1 MASIRISVVV
11 PTLNEAQIIGTTLA
25 ETCALGFD
33 EVVVVDG
40 GSTDGTVEIVAAHAA
55 RVRDTRGEVRGVFAP
70 NSQPGTPHPVP
81 CTPTPVSFL
90 ASQPGRA
97 IQMNAGAAATT
108 GDLLVFLHADSRLP
122 AGARGDIEEA
132 VRDPTCVGGRFDVRF
147 DRDCVLGR
155 VIAFMMNARSRWT
168 GIATGDQAIFARRSV
183 FDRLGGYAGIPLM
196 EDVDL
201 TWRLKRTGR
210 LAALHAQ
217 VVTSFRRWETKGPL
231 RSILLMWGLRFLYWV
246 GVSPARLARWY
257 RTVR

>member
-1 MASIRISVVV
+1 
-11 PTLNEAQIIGTTLA
+11 
-25 ETCALGFD
+25 
-33 EVVVVDG
+33 
-40 GSTDGTVEIVAAHAA
+40 
-55 RVRDTRGEVRGVFAP
+55 
-70 NSQPGTPHPVP
+70 
-81 CTPTPVSFL
+81 
-90 ASQPGRA
+90 
-97 IQMNAGAAATT
+97 MNAGAAATT

-201 TWRLKRTGR
+201 TRRLKRTGR